1 MKIRKFLLFMTLSMV
16 GSVLCAA
23 CGDDDEVNDNFV
35 ISNLKVTTE
44 NMIFPKEGGEQTFY
58 VQSTSTPTVASD
70 QAWCGVNVG
79 TTTNHL
85 KVTPVVVKA
94 EAMTTELTDRT
105 AHITVNAGGQ
115 TVSVNVQQTAGDRVV
130 VDKASVSVAAE
141 GGTFDINVTSNGN
154 YTVSTDASWLTE
166 TAKNSGTHTF
176 TAAYNPV
183 TSERTATI
191 TFTLNNEKAVV
202 TVTQAAAQASS
213 ITATAGDIAKMMYP
227 GWNLGN
233 TMEGGNNADNYKN
246 SGISTETSWQGT
258 KTTQAVIDFV
268 KAQGFRSVRIP
279 TAWVMGHITN
289 ADEMTID
296 EAWMNRV
303 KEVVDYCITDGLYVV
318 LNDHWDGGWLESSFD
333 DISDASVNANAEK
346 LRKLWTQIAAA
357 FRDYDEHLLFAGLN
371 EPNCD
376 SQSKTNALIKYE
388 QAFIDA
394 VRATGGNNA
403 MRTLVVQGPQTN
415 INNTDSWFDATKLT
429 DPAGAGHLMVE
440 VHFYDPPQFSGV
452 WEGDRP
458 IWFWGADNHV
468 DGDSHNASSMEESY
482 VLSQFQKMK
491 KKFADKGY
499 PVILG
504 EYGAN
509 WRKLSANQDKHD
521 ASIRLYHKTVC
532 QRAVE
537 CGMVPMV
544 WDVNVANQNGEAGIM
559 TVINRTAASVFC
571 SFAMDGIT
579 EGVAAAQWP
588 Y

>member
-1 MKIRKFLLFMTLSMV
+1 MKIRKFLLFLTLSMV

-35 ISNLKVTTE
+35 ISSLKVTTE

-58 VQSTSTPTVASD
+58 VQSVAAPTATSD
-70 QAWCGVNVG
+70 QGWCGITLG

-115 TVSVNVQQTAGDRVV
+115 SVVVNVLQTAGDRVV
-130 VDKASVSVAAE
+130 VDKTSVDVAAE
-141 GGTFDINVTSNGN
+141 GGSFDIKVTSNGN

-166 TAKNSGTHTF
+166 TAKSNGNHTF
-176 TAAYNPV
+176 TAAVNLV
-183 TSERTATI
+183 TSERKATI

-213 ITATAGDIAKMMYP
+213 ITATARDIAKQMYP

-246 SGISTETSWQGT
+246 SGISTETSWQST
-258 KTTQAVIDFV
+258 KTSQAVIDCV
-268 KAQGFRSVRIP
+268 KAQGFKSVRIP
-279 TAWVMGHITN
+279 TAWVMGHIT
-289 ADEMTID
+289 DEANMTID
-296 EAWMNRV
+296 QAWMNRV
-303 KEVVDYCITDGLYVV
+303 KEVVDYCINDGLYVV
-318 LNDHWDGGWLESSFD
+318 LNDHWDGGWLESSFEN
-333 DISDASVNANAEK
+333 ISDASVAANAEK
-346 LRKLWTQIAAA
+346 LGKLWTQIATT

-376 SQSKTNALIKYE
+376 SQSKTNALLKYE

-394 VRATGGNNA
+394 VRATGGNNSK
-403 MRTLVVQGPQTN
+403 RTLVVQGPQTN
-415 INNTDSWFDATKLT
+415 INNTESWFDVTKLI
-429 DPAGAGHLMVE
+429 DPAGEGHLMVE
-440 VHFYDPPQFSGV
+440 VHYYDPPQFTGV
-452 WEGDRP
+452 WEGNKP
-458 IWFWGADNHV
+458 IWFWGTGNHV

-491 KKFADKGY
+491 TKFADKGY

-509 WRKLSANQDKHD
+509 WRKISANQDKHD
-521 ASIRLYHKTVC
+521 ASIKLYHKTVC

-537 CGMVPMV
+537 CGLVPMV
-544 WDVNVANQNGEAGIM
+544 WDVNVANQNGETGIM

-571 SFAMDGIT
+571 SFAMEGIT
-579 EGVAAAQWP
+579 EGVAAAKWP